1 MTHQPTATKFGSLRV
16 RSGWRVA
23 LAGAI
28 AVAQLAFAPIPSVRA
43 QTTTIAQWTFDNDV
57 TTPAI
62 GSGVASLVGG
72 TTATF
77 ATGFVGPR
85 PPDSGWNTTNYP
97 AQGTGSGTAGVQF
110 AVSTVGFTNIG
121 FSFNIRHSNTA
132 ANTILVQYSADG
144 GATFTTAETFTFTPQ
159 PTGTGDTWY
168 SRAVDLSAA
177 TALNNNPNA
186 VFRVVSAF
194 DPVAGQYLASRST
207 STYAS
212 TGTMRFDNVTVV
224 GVAGGPPPGDAAPGV
239 VSTTPANGATGVA
252 ANTNIDIAF
261 SEPVNAGATSF
272 SIACTTSGAVAFNLV
287 GGPTTFT
294 LDPAADFAAGE
305 TCTVTVIA
313 SQVTDVDT
321 DDPPDAMEADFAFTF
336 TVAGSSPPVCSLPFT
351 PIYQVQGSGETS
363 PLAGQVVTVQGVVV
377 GDYEGPTPNLRG
389 FYIQDLL
396 GDGNPATSDGVF
408 VFNGNNDN
416 VSVGQLVRVTGTAQE
431 FQGQTQIGNVTAIE
445 QCGTTASVAPVDV
458 LLPFPSADYLE
469 RFEGMLVRLPQTL
482 YVTEH
487 FQLGRFG
494 QITMSSG
501 GRLFQPTQLAAP
513 GAPALAIQAAN
524 DLNRI
529 IVDDSLN
536 NQNPDPIIFGG
547 GTSPLAA
554 NNTLRIGDTATGIV
568 GMMTFTWA
576 GNAASG
582 NAYRVRPTVQPTFVS
597 TNPRPARP
605 ANVGGTLKVAGANIL
620 NYFNT
625 FGAGACALGVGG
637 APADCRGAE
646 NAAEFDRQVAKTVAM
661 LVGTGADIIAL
672 AELENDGYGPN
683 SAIADLVNRLN
694 AATAPGTFAFIDAD
708 AGTGQV
714 NALGV
719 DAIKVGIVY
728 KPAKVKPVGNTAVL
742 NTGAFGLFTTTGG
755 VIQRNRPPLAQ
766 TFEQL
771 LTGERLTVVANHL
784 KSKGSPCADNV
795 SPVGPDP
802 DLGDGQGNCN
812 LTRKAAAEQMAAWL
826 ATNPTGV
833 STPHVLIMGDLNAYA
848 QEDPITALKNAGYIN
863 LIEQR
868 LGPNSYSFVF
878 NGQSG
883 YLDYAMASPAA
894 AARVTGVTEW
904 HVNADEPNVL
914 DYNLNFKSAGQ
925 QVSLYAP
932 DAYRSSDHDPVIVGL
947 NLNTPSAITALETY
961 DTGLA
966 DNGAEIVSVA
976 GDRAVLSNAGDGSV
990 DVLDVSDPLD
1000 IKLIRRVKVPELA
1013 GLNSVAIHPTKD
1025 YFLAVAGTAK
1035 PAASP
1040 VNGKLL
1046 AFRLSD
1052 GALIAQADVGIQ
1064 PDSVA
1069 ISPDGNFAVVAN
1081 EAEAPSTGDNGGPGS
1096 LSVIALSGFDP
1107 ATPGPLSVTQIA
1119 LPSQSGTPGFSAG
1132 RFDDIGRL
1140 PIDNAPGTLEPE
1152 SVAFSPDS
1160 QFAYITLQE
1169 NNGVVRLDLANS
1181 TLAFFGLGQTSHLAD
1196 LTNGGG
1202 YNPVEVLT
1210 AFREPDGIAVIEIG
1224 GVRYFV
1230 TADEGDT
1237 RPSAGSA
1244 GLRGGRTMSVF
1255 DANTGALISD
1265 TAGQLDDIA
1274 AARGVYPD
1282 SRSNRGGSEP
1292 EVLDA
1297 IVFNGRAI
1305 VAVGLE
1311 RANGVALVDITNP
1324 AAPRVY
1330 QLISTGV
1337 APEGIK
1343 LVVKNGALY
1352 VFAANEVSGT
1362 LSVARVAG
1370 PLGMPE
1376 GDAIFTQRYAENT
1389 PLALND
1395 LAVIDPDAGDVIS
1408 VRIEVDRA
1416 YGALNTGTAGG
1427 TTSTYDANTGIY
1439 LVSGPLA
1446 EVNALLAGLVY
1457 TPRPNYA
1464 GTVPLTVT
1472 VNDGHG
1478 PDVIGVITL
1487 VGIAVNEPPVG
1498 GDDTL
1503 LTYQYLPVAVKAE
1516 ALLAN
1521 DTDPDGDSLT
1531 IVAVSMASASGGSV
1545 TFDGNAVR
1553 YAPPGAFVGTD
1564 SFTYTVSDGQG
1575 GLGVGTVTVI
1585 VQPLP
1590 PQVKPVRPVLAC
1602 VAPSGHRQFT
1612 AYFTY
1617 RNDNAYPV
1625 VIPVGPRNRF
1635 LPAPHN
1641 RNQPTIFLPGRQ
1653 GYFAVEFRTPFVTWV
1668 LDGRVETATWFSK
1681 RCR

>member
-1 MTHQPTATKFGSLRV
+1 MNCQQRPATKLSSTGLCAG
-16 RSGWRVA
+16 GWRIA
-23 LAGAI
+23 LASALAI
-28 AVAQLAFAPIPSVRA
+28 AQIALAPATAVRA
-43 QTTTIAQWTFDNDV
+43 QVTTIAQWTFDNDV
-57 TTPAI
+57 TTPAV
-62 GSGVASLVGG
+62 GTGVAALVGG

-85 PPDSGWNTTNYP
+85 PPDSGWNTTTYP
-97 AQGTGSGTAGVQF
+97 PQGQGSGTAGVQF
-110 AVSTVGFTNIG
+110 AVSTAGFSNIG

-132 ANTILVQYSADG
+132 ANTILVQYSSDG
-144 GATFTTAETFTFTPQ
+144 GATFTTAETFSFTPQ

-168 SRAVDLSAA
+168 SRAVDLSAVA
-177 TALNNNPNA
+177 ALNNNPNA

-194 DPVAGQYLASRST
+194 DPTAGQYLASRST
-207 STYAS
+207 STYAG
-212 TGTMRFDNVTVV
+212 TGTLRFDNVTIT
-224 GVAGGPPPGDAAPGV
+224 GVASGPPPGDDAPSV
-239 VSTTPANGATGVA
+239 ASTTPANGATDVA
-252 ANTNIDIAF
+252 ANANLDITF
-261 SEPVNAGATSF
+261 SEPVNAGPASF
-272 SIACTTSGAVAFNLV
+272 SVTCSTSGAVAFALS
-287 GGPTTFT
+287 GGPVTFT
-294 LDPAADFAAGE
+294 LDPVADFAASE

-313 SQVTDVDT
+313 AQITDVDT
-321 DDPPDAMEADFAFTF
+321 DDPPDAMATDFAFNF
-336 TVAGSSPPVCSLPFT
+336 TVAGAAPPVCSLPFT
-351 PIYQVQGSGETS
+351 PIYQVQGNGETS
-363 PLAGQVVTVQGVVV
+363 PLVGQTVTVQGVVV
-377 GDYEGPTPNLRG
+377 GDYEGPAPNLRG
-389 FYIQDLL
+389 FYIQDPI
-396 GDGNPATSDGVF
+396 GDGDPATSDGVF
-408 VFNGNNDN
+408 VFNGNNDS
-416 VSVGQLVRVTGTAQE
+416 VSVGQVVRVTGQAQE

-445 QCGTTASVAPVDV
+445 QCGATATVTPVDV

-501 GRLFQPTQLAAP
+501 GRLLQPTQLAAP

-547 GTSPLAA
+547 GSSPLAA

-605 ANVGGTLKVAGANIL
+605 ADVGGTLKVAASNLL

-625 FGAGACALGVGG
+625 FGAGACTLGVGG

-646 NAAEFDRQVAKTVAM
+646 SATEFNRQVAKTVAM
-661 LVGTGADIIAL
+661 LIGTGADVIAL
-672 AELENDGYGPN
+672 AEVENDGYGPT

-694 AATAPGTFAFIDAD
+694 AATAPGTYAFIDAD
-708 AGTGQV
+708 AGAGQV

-719 DAIKVGIVY
+719 DAIKVGIIY

-742 NTGAFGLFTTTGG
+742 NTGAFGLFNTTSG
-755 VIQRNRPPLAQ
+755 VTQRNRPPLAQ

-771 LTGERLTVVANHL
+771 LTGERFTVVSNHL
-784 KSKGSPCADNV
+784 KSKGSPCADNI
-795 SPVGPDP
+795 SPIGPDP
-802 DLGDGQGNCN
+802 DTGDGQGNCN
-812 LTRKAAAEQMAAWL
+812 LTRKAAAQELAAWL
-826 ATNPTGV
+826 ATHPTGV
-833 STPHVLIMGDLNAYA
+833 NTPYVLIMGDLNSYA

-868 LGPNSYSFVF
+868 VGPNAYSFVF

-883 YLDYAMASPAA
+883 YLDYAMASPAL
-894 AARVTGVTEW
+894 AARATGATEW
-904 HVNADEPNVL
+904 HINADEPNVL
-914 DYNLNFKSAGQ
+914 DYNLNFKSPGQ

-932 DAYRSSDHDPVIVGL
+932 DAYRASDHDPLIVGL
-947 NLNTPSAITALETY
+947 NLNTPPAITALETY

-990 DVLDVSDPLD
+990 DILDVSDPLD
-1000 IKLIRRVKVPELA
+1000 VKLIQRVKVPELA

-1035 PAASP
+1035 PAAAP
-1040 VNGKLL
+1040 ANGKVL

-1064 PDSVA
+1064 PDAVA

-1081 EAEAPSTGDNGGPGS
+1081 EAEAPATNDNGGPGS

-1107 ATPGPLSVTQIA
+1107 GAPTPLNVTQIA
-1119 LPSQSGTPGFSAG
+1119 LPSQAGAPGFSVG

-1140 PIDNAPGTLEPE
+1140 PVDNTPATLEPE
-1152 SVAFSPDS
+1152 SVAFSADS
-1160 QFAYITLQE
+1160 QFAFITLQE
-1169 NNGVVRLDLANS
+1169 NNGVVRLNLADNS
-1181 TLAFFGLGQTSHLAD
+1181 LAFFGLGQTSHLAD

-1210 AFREPDGIAVIEIG
+1210 AFREPDGVAIIELG

-1244 GLRGGRTMSVF
+1244 GVRGGRTVSVF
-1255 DANTGALISD
+1255 DANTGALIGD
-1265 TAGQLDDIA
+1265 TAGQLDDLA

-1282 SRSNRGGSEP
+1282 NRSNRGGSEP

-1311 RANGVALVDITNP
+1311 RANGVALVDVTTP
-1324 AAPRVY
+1324 AAPRAY
-1330 QLISTGV
+1330 QFIATGV
-1337 APEGIK
+1337 APEGVK

-1352 VFAANEVSGT
+1352 IFAANEVSGT
-1362 LSVARVAG
+1362 LTVARV
-1370 PLGMPE
+1370 PE
-1376 GDAIFTQRYAENT
+1376 GDAIFTQRYTENT

-1395 LAVIDPDAGDVIS
+1395 LAVIDPDAGDT
-1408 VRIEVDRA
+1408 IEVTIQLSDPTI
-1416 YGALNTGTAGG
+1416 GAFSTGAVGG
-1427 TTSTYDANTGIY
+1427 ATSTFDPQTGLY
-1439 LVSGPLA
+1439 RAAGPVA
-1446 EVNALLAGLVY
+1446 DVNALLAGIQF
-1457 TPRPNYA
+1457 TPAANRSQ
-1464 GTVPLTVT
+1464 TVT
-1472 VNDGHG
+1472 ALVTATDGNS
-1478 PDVIGVITL
+1478 PVVSGVITL
-1487 VGIAVNEPPVG
+1487 VGIEVNQPPVAG
-1498 GDDTL
+1498 NDTL
-1503 LTYQYLPVAVKAE
+1503 ITYQYLPVEVTTA
-1516 ALLAN
+1516 ALTAN
-1521 DTDPDGDSLT
+1521 DTDPDGDPLT
-1531 IVAVSMASASGGSV
+1531 VTGVSAASANGGAIV
-1545 TFDGNAVR
+1545 FDGAKLR
-1553 YAPPGAFVGTD
+1553 YTPPGAFVGSD

-1575 GLGVGTVTVI
+1575 GVAVGNVTVI

-1590 PQVKPVRPVLAC
+1590 PQVRPVRPILAC
-1602 VAPSGHRQFT
+1602 VVKHGDRHFT

-1617 RNDNAYPV
+1617 RNNNAYPV
-1625 VIPVGPRNRF
+1625 VIPIGPRNRF

-1653 GYFAVEFRTPFVTWV
+1653 GYFAVEFRTPFVTWQ
-1668 LDGRVETATWFSK
+1668 LDGWFETATWFSK